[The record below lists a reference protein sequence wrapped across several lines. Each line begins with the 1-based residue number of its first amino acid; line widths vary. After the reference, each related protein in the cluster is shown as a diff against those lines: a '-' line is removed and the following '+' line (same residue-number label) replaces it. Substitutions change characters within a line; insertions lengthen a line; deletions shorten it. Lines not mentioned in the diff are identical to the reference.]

1 MAFKKDGNGQMFIV
15 SDEVDVEDID
25 FDQMIEPQ
33 KSDIQKIAETIQ
45 NTLISANKS
54 SSVENAPQKQETV
67 KKQEPIWF
75 QILFVDNEDKEYVYS
90 GILVSAARTKIGP
103 NKFNIKMDR
112 IQALDLFS
120 FTQKQEFKDS
130 IEIKTINYVYEE
142 KDFKKDYLVKTG
154 KTNFTLNKIK
164 IFDDLSGHF
173 VNVKI
178 DLFLVD

>member
-15 SDEVDVEDID
+15 SDEVDVDDID

-33 KSDIQKIAETIQ
+33 KSNIQKIAETIQ
-45 NTLISANKS
+45 NTLITANKNAS
-54 SSVENAPQKQETV
+54 QENVPQKQEIL

-75 QILFVDNEDKEYVYS
+75 QILFVDNENKEYVYS
-90 GILVSAARTKIGP
+90 GILVSANKAKSGL

-112 IQALDLFS
+112 VQALDLFS
-120 FTQKQEFKDS
+120 FTQKQGFEDLM
-130 IEIKTINYVYEE
+130 EIKAINYVYEE
-142 KDFKKDYLVKTG
+142 KDFKKDYLLKTG
-154 KTNFTLNKIK
+154 KRNFSLNKIK
-164 IFDDLSGHF
+164 ILDDLSNHF